1 MEDPP
6 TPAADATRIMQ
17 LATAYWDS
25 QILLT
30 ANRVGLFEVIAGGA
44 DSVAA
49 VAAALGFAVRP
60 TGLLLKALVS
70 LGLLQETAGKF
81 SNTPAGSALLVP
93 GSEGFMG
100 NSFRYSDDLYSTWG
114 QLEQALRDDA
124 PQLPPQQYLGEDAQ
138 RTRHFVYAMHDR
150 ALGTASTLV
159 ELVDLAG
166 RTNMLDVGG
175 GPGTYSALFCRRYPQ
190 LRSQV
195 LDLPGVTAIAAEIV
209 AGMQVADRVGFKP
222 GDYFADA
229 WPGGHD
235 VVMISGVFHRETAAG
250 CQQLIARA
258 HASLEPG
265 GLLVVADVM
274 TDASGSAPTMAALF
288 GLNMLLTAEDGGV
301 HADADIASWMAQ
313 AGFAGLETQIFP
325 PPMPHRVVTGV
336 KS

>member
-1 MEDPP
+1 MTVLLSVHCLKRSVSWVVTPCVKQTME
-6 TPAADATRIMQ
+6 
-17 LATAYWDS
+17 
-25 QILLT
+25 
-30 ANRVGLFEVIAGGA
+30 
-44 DSVAA
+44 
-49 VAAALGFAVRP
+49 
-60 TGLLLKALVS
+60 S
-70 LGLLQETAGKF
+70 L
-81 SNTPAGSALLVP
+81 
-93 GSEGFMG
+93 
-100 NSFRYSDDLYSTWG
+100 SFF
-114 QLEQALRDDA
+114 
-124 PQLPPQQYLGEDAQ
+124 LPPESMQSQ
-138 RTRHFVYAMHDR
+138 
-150 ALGTASTLV
+150 LV

-209 AGMQVADRVGFKP
+209 ASMQVADRVGFKP
-222 GDYFADA
+222 GDYFGDA

-301 HADADIASWMAQ
+301 HADADIAGWMAQ
-313 AGFAGLETQIFP
+313 AGFASLETQIFP